1 MVRHSLEEGL
11 LPASSILEPSGGTG
25 DDSEITD
32 YQIDSSASLMVLF
45 STFIAICGFLVFG
58 CCSGYSSPVES
69 EIMEDL
75 GLSVA
80 QYSVFGSVMTIGG
93 LLGSLINGKLTDLV
107 GRRRGFWLA
116 DSLFIVGWLAIA
128 CAEDAWLLYLGRTS
142 LGIGIGL
149 TFYVAPV
156 YVAEITPM
164 TIRGAST
171 TANQLMLTCG
181 ISLMFFLGTVVS
193 WRTLA
198 LIALVP
204 CLVQVFGVFFIPES
218 PRWLAMVGREKELD
232 ASLQKLRGRNADISQ
247 EAAYIKNYTEAFQQ
261 QSEDRIF
268 NLFQRRYA
276 HSLLVGIGLMA
287 LQQLGGSS
295 GITFY
300 ASSIFEDANF
310 SSKLGTIS
318 MAIIQIPGVV
328 VSVVLTDKSGR
339 RPLLMVSSAGTCL
352 SFLLLG
358 LMKTTVAIEIML
370 NDMIYSVLCVQYSV
384 FASLMTIGELIG
396 SLICGK
402 LTDLVGRRRGFW
414 IADSLL
420 IIGWLAVAFSKDTWL
435 LDLGRTS
442 LGIGISIMFY
452 AAPVYVAEI
461 APMTIRGAATTAN
474 HLMLACGVSLM
485 FFLGAVVYWR
495 TLALIALVP
504 CLVQVFGVFFIP
516 ESPRWLAMVGRE
528 KELDATL
535 QKLRGRN
542 ADISQEAAYIKNY
555 TEAFQQQ
562 SEDRIFNLFQRRY
575 AHSLLVGIGL
585 MALQQLGGT
594 NGIAFYASSIFEY
607 ANFSS
612 KLGTISMAIIQVPA
626 AVVSVV
632 LTDKSGRRPLLMV
645 SSTGTCLSFLLLGLS
660 FCLQDHGYWKEITPI
675 MVYFGILGYFISF
688 SIGISGLPV
697 LIVSEIF
704 PINVKGSAG
713 SLSVF
718 ANSLCAWIVSYVFN
732 FMFEWSSAGTFF
744 IFACICGFTILFVA
758 KLVPETKGRTLEEI
772 QASMTLFH

>member
-1 MVRHSLEEGL
+1 MVRQSLEEGL
-11 LPASSILEPSGGTG
+11 LPGSSIPEPNGGIG
-25 DDSEITD
+25 DHSETTD
-32 YQIDSSASLMVLF
+32 YQIDSSTSLTVLF

-58 CCSGYSSPVES
+58 CCVGYSSPVES

-80 QYSVFGSVMTIGG
+80 EYSVFGSVMTIGG

-116 DSLFIVGWLAIA
+116 DSFFIVGWLAIA
-128 CAEDAWLLYLGRTS
+128 CAKDARLLYLGRTS

-149 TFYVAPV
+149 TFYAPV

-181 ISLMFFLGTVVS
+181 VSLMFFLGTVVS

-198 LIALVP
+198 LIALAL

-218 PRWLAMVGREKELD
+218 PRWLCCCPQAMVGRE
-232 ASLQKLRGRNADISQ
+232 
-247 EAAYIKNYTEAFQQ
+247 T
-261 QSEDRIF
+261 
-268 NLFQRRYA
+268 
-276 HSLLVGIGLMA
+276 
-287 LQQLGGSS
+287 
-295 GITFY
+295 
-300 ASSIFEDANF
+300 
-310 SSKLGTIS
+310 
-318 MAIIQIPGVV
+318 
-328 VSVVLTDKSGR
+328 
-339 RPLLMVSSAGTCL
+339 
-352 SFLLLG
+352 
-358 LMKTTVAIEIML
+358 
-370 NDMIYSVLCVQYSV
+370 
-384 FASLMTIGELIG
+384 
-396 SLICGK
+396 
-402 LTDLVGRRRGFW
+402 
-414 IADSLL
+414 
-420 IIGWLAVAFSKDTWL
+420 
-435 LDLGRTS
+435 
-442 LGIGISIMFY
+442 
-452 AAPVYVAEI
+452 
-461 APMTIRGAATTAN
+461 
-474 HLMLACGVSLM
+474 
-485 FFLGAVVYWR
+485 
-495 TLALIALVP
+495 
-504 CLVQVFGVFFIP
+504 
-516 ESPRWLAMVGRE
+516 
-528 KELDATL
+528 ELDATL

-562 SEDRIFNLFQRRY
+562 SKDRIFNLFQRRY

-585 MALQQLGGT
+585 LALQQLGGT
-594 NGIAFYASSIFEY
+594 NGISFYASSIFEY

-626 AVVSVV
+626 VVVSVV

-660 FCLQDHGYWKEITPI
+660 FCLQDLGYWKEITPSL
-675 MVYFGILGYFISF
+675 VYVGILGYVISF

-697 LIVSEIF
+697 LIMSEIF

-713 SLSVF
+713 SVSVF
-718 ANSLCAWIVSYVFN
+718 ANSLCGWIVSYFFN

-772 QASMTLFH
+772 QESMTLFHR